1 MQRRNFPLILLYG
14 FGLALTLSLAFNGFL
29 LYEKT
34 RRPSLE
40 EYGLGNSI
48 DPVDHLVY
56 QQHLSDCLRAIQHK
70 DSLIHQLSQSS
81 NAPPEQTGQLQRF
94 SSK

>member
-14 FGLALTLSLAFNGFL
+14 FGLALALSLAFNGFL

-34 RRPSLE
+34 RRPSLD
-40 EYGLGNSI
+40 EYGLNTGI

-56 QQHLSDCLRAIQHK
+56 QQHLSDCLRAIQQK

-81 NAPPEQTGQLQRF
+81 NATPEPTSRLQRL